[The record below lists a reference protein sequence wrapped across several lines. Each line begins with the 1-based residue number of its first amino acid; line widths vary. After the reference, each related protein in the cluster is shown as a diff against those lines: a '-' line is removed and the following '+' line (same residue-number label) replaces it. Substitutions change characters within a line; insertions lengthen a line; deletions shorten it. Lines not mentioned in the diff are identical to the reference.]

1 MKNLIAD
8 GIYYNNIFK
17 TGVKSLKKYSAVTKE
32 AWDTLNDKNIAFIN
46 APKVAYELTDKE
58 KKKFRFSNSKII
70 LPYLNKYDT
79 LASAKVTKDMTT
91 EEILKLYKK
100 NVKLL
105 KLLHDNNVFHG
116 DIHNENIMINKNEEL
131 CFIDLDASII
141 DEYVSRENIYYT
153 DGSLDISEK
162 KEKTRNDDKVG
173 LFAMYVAYLVEGEF
187 MRFSDMHIDIRKTG
201 IDYETQREI
210 NAYIN
215 ELSVPSNDYYF
226 EDIVDNLISK
236 GYESPNCKV
245 KRMK

>member
-1 MKNLIAD
+1 
-8 GIYYNNIFK
+8 
-17 TGVKSLKKYSAVTKE
+17 
-32 AWDTLNDKNIAFIN
+32 
-46 APKVAYELTDKE
+46 
-58 KKKFRFSNSKII
+58 
-70 LPYLNKYDT
+70 
-79 LASAKVTKDMTT
+79 
-91 EEILKLYKK
+91 
-100 NVKLL
+100 
-105 KLLHDNNVFHG
+105 
-116 DIHNENIMINKNEEL
+116 MINKNEEL

-141 DEYVSRENIYYT
+141 DEYVSSENIYYT